1 MVSFAQGNL
10 AAACNNASDF
20 NLVIFFGGV
29 LIVFV
34 WRRGGGVRLEMVS
47 LPYLSGVL
55 LWPESFCFSDPEG
68 YFWVLIPRMCLPIY
82 VVTSMAALRWRTT
95 AHPLSGLVIQ
105 DRIQTLGATVGG
117 RLYWKVAWVQD
128 SQSQHYN
135 ALVLLPAIAV
145 MYSMLYNVA

>member
-1 MVSFAQGNL
+1 M
-10 AAACNNASDF
+10 
-20 NLVIFFGGV
+20 
-29 LIVFV
+29 
-34 WRRGGGVRLEMVS
+34 
-47 LPYLSGVL
+47 
-55 LWPESFCFSDPEG
+55 
-68 YFWVLIPRMCLPIY
+68 LIPRMCSPIY